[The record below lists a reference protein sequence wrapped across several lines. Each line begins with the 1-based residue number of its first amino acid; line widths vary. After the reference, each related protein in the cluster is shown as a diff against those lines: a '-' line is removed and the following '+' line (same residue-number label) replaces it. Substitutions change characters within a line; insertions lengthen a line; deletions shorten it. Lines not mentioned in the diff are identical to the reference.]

1 MADLIAAWR
10 VEHVHFARLLD
21 VLEEQV
27 MKFRDDGEPDLGRM
41 RDVVSYLREYP
52 DRFHHPREDAAFER
66 LVAREPELR
75 LPINRLLQEHRA
87 IAVAGEELL
96 VRLNEVIGGAPAAR
110 AGVEAAAAIYL
121 AYYQHHLATEEREI
135 LPRAARLLTQQDWE
149 MVASA
154 ISPGADP
161 LFAEVPDARFVALS
175 ALVARRSQVG

>member
-1 MADLIAAWR
+1 MADLMTAWR
-10 VEHVHFARLLD
+10 TEHIKFARLLD

-27 MKFRDDGEPDLGRM
+27 IAFRDGGDPDFGRM
-41 RDVVSYLREYP
+41 RDVVSYLRGYP
-52 DRFHHPREDAAFER
+52 DRYHHPLEDAVFER

-96 VRLNEVIGGAPAAR
+96 VRLNEMIGGAPAAL
-110 AGVEAAAAIYL
+110 AGVEAAAAVYL

-135 LPRAARLLTQQDWE
+135 LPRAARLLTPEDWE
-149 MVASA
+149 IVACA

-161 LFAEVPDARFVALS
+161 LFAEVPDARFLALS
-175 ALVARRSQVG
+175 ALVARRSPLV